1 MNAPVRIDDL
11 RGKGRMAAELVAL
24 AYIAIVAEIAI
35 ATGAFYVLFPELGA
49 LSHDIFTRPRGSWAG
64 APLLLVIT
72 PVLTALLGTLV
83 TRALPYDYVSV
94 MMAAGGGL
102 AIVLLLRSPIAP
114 AISAG
119 LLPLALGV
127 RSLWYPPGI
136 VFGTILLAVLSSI
149 WKQMNNEPLRNI
161 ASEDEDT
168 APGGESYWR
177 LFPLLI
183 LVLAAVFVVKLT
195 NLRFVLFPPLV
206 VIGFEM
212 FLHTKRCPWA
222 TRYLALPIVC
232 LLTAAGGLLCRRYLG
247 VGATGSVFSMALGI
261 LILRLFDLHVPPA
274 LAVALLPQVIDS
286 PTMLYPVA
294 VGIGTSLLSGSF
306 VLYNRFLRPYFGYLL
321 AQPNSSPLPSPL
333 GSSVLDLVLALTA
346 AMA

>member
-1 MNAPVRIDDL
+1 MHSLQTNAPVRIAGL
-11 RGKGRMAAELVAL
+11 RGKRRIAAEVLAL
-24 AYIAIVAEIAI
+24 AYIAIVAEVAI
-35 ATGAFYVLFPELGA
+35 ATGAFYILFPELGA
-49 LSHDIFTRPRGSWAG
+49 LSHDIFSRPRGSWAS

-72 PVLTALLGTLV
+72 PVLTAVLGTLV
-83 TRALPYDYVSV
+83 TRALPYGYVSV
-94 MMAAGGGL
+94 MLAAGGGL
-102 AIVLLLRSPIAP
+102 AIVLVLRSPIAP

-119 LLPLALGV
+119 LLPLTLGV

-136 VFGTILLAVLSSI
+136 VFGTILLALISSV
-149 WKQMNNEPLRNI
+149 WKGVNDESLQSTNI

-168 APGGESYWR
+168 ASGGESYWR

-247 VGATGSVFSMALGI
+247 VGAAGSAFSMAWGI

-306 VLYNRFLRPYFGYLL
+306 VLYNRFLRPYFEY
-321 AQPNSSPLPSPL
+321 
-333 GSSVLDLVLALTA
+333 
-346 AMA
+346 

>member
-1 MNAPVRIDDL
+1 MHSLETNAPVRIAGL
-11 RGKGRMAAELVAL
+11 SGKRRIAAEVLAL
-24 AYIAIVAEIAI
+24 AYIAIVAEVAI
-35 ATGAFYVLFPELGA
+35 ATGAFYILFPELGA
-49 LSHDIFTRPRGSWAG
+49 LSHDIFSRPRGSWAS

-94 MMAAGGGL
+94 MLAAGGGL
-102 AIVLLLRSPIAP
+102 AIVLVLRSPIAP

-119 LLPLALGV
+119 LLPLTLGV

-149 WKQMNNEPLRNI
+149 WKQMNDQPLQNI

-168 APGGESYWR
+168 APGGESFWR
-177 LFPLLI
+177 LLPLLV

-222 TRYLALPIVC
+222 TRYFALSVVC

-247 VGATGSVFSMALGI
+247 VGAAGSVFSMAWGI

-286 PTMLYPVA
+286 PTVLYPVA

-306 VLYNRFLRPYFGYLL
+306 VLYNRFLRPYFEH
-321 AQPNSSPLPSPL
+321 
-333 GSSVLDLVLALTA
+333 
-346 AMA
+346 